1 MNGILYFFSLFIILH
16 RNSRAMTIE
25 YRLTADQLSNTVENT
40 IRAFDEYSLRK
51 KPDGAG
57 RQVIMDRGW
66 MGTFHYFISE
76 TPYGSKLS
84 IEAVPARPVPQ
95 EILIEYEEAFLKNLF
110 KIISKEITITPEIAA
125 SDLYKKP
132 VLHIGAQNILWMI
145 LMIILIIKTFQGCVK
160 GL

>member
-1 MNGILYFFSLFIILH
+1 
-16 RNSRAMTIE
+16 MTIE

-40 IRAFDEYSLRK
+40 IRAFDEYSLRR
-51 KPDGAG
+51 KPDNAG

-66 MGTFHYFISE
+66 MGNLSLFHQRNTLWIE
-76 TPYGSKLS
+76 TVDRSSTGQAGS
-84 IEAVPARPVPQ
+84 R
-95 EILIEYEEAFLKNLF
+95 EILLEHEEAFLKNLF

-145 LMIILIIKTFQGCVK
+145 LMIMLIFKTFQGCMK

>member
-1 MNGILYFFSLFIILH
+1 
-16 RNSRAMTIE
+16 MTIE

-40 IRAFDEYSLRK
+40 IRAFDEYSLRR
-51 KPDGAG
+51 KPDSAG
-57 RQVIMDRGW
+57 RQVIMDQGW
-66 MGTFHYFISE
+66 RGTFHYFISE

-95 EILIEYEEAFLKNLF
+95 EILLEYEEAFLKNLF

-132 VLHIGAQNILWMI
+132 VLHIGAPNILWMI
-145 LMIILIIKTFQGCVK
+145 LMILLIIKTFQSCVK